1 MNMYN
6 VHVERQLRTMNS
18 AMKIN
23 LFTSKHLLLHSHS
36 ERTHFWVYDAL
47 YVSTSNN

>member
-18 AMKIN
+18 AMKTN

-36 ERTHFWVYDAL
+36 ERTHLVYDAL